1 MARRKNSSS
10 GGGGFIVLLI
20 ILGLVSYAGVALLII
35 GAVVGIIYLI
45 GRSVSNNSTG
55 SSTSASTTTR
65 STNSTAARTMDSK
78 YAGGTF
84 NKQIPASQVSGKA
97 TANTTAFYTD
107 KDAEII
113 RNYKSKY
120 HIEMVPFPDA
130 HLDPLQNELGAF
142 QCAEVLQSVNRLL
155 NQRINI
161 IKQLNTYSKEIDTIL
176 ACPNCSDNKEKAK
189 YLQEHESELSN
200 KLSEYNILKGKMKTQ
215 KITLMNK
222 HDAAFTAIR
231 NAILRVMDSK
241 KIVSTSGVDFKTFVK
256 TKSTIPGDLFFSAI
270 QPIKLDFGAY
280 KFFLLPEVILV
291 YDKSNVF
298 VTALEPMA
306 MIITSKTGQKNVY
319 MSKEG
324 YTGAWR
330 HSDSLIGDDSVLMR
344 EGSVRTSWLHTKKD
358 GGPDRRYSYNP
369 MYQHRSDVY
378 QYGEIT
384 IQIGQYKAEYSF
396 SAGNIS
402 ETIKSQVR
410 EYTAIM
416 HELNAAPSLLRL
428 LESASKKKDRA
439 QELYAQYERTNANFI
454 CKS

>member
-1 MARRKNSSS
+1 
-10 GGGGFIVLLI
+10 
-20 ILGLVSYAGVALLII
+20 
-35 GAVVGIIYLI
+35 
-45 GRSVSNNSTG
+45 
-55 SSTSASTTTR
+55 
-65 STNSTAARTMDSK
+65 
-78 YAGGTF
+78 
-84 NKQIPASQVSGKA
+84 
-97 TANTTAFYTD
+97 
-107 KDAEII
+107 
-113 RNYKSKY
+113 
-120 HIEMVPFPDA
+120 
-130 HLDPLQNELGAF
+130 
-142 QCAEVLQSVNRLL
+142 
-155 NQRINI
+155 
-161 IKQLNTYSKEIDTIL
+161 
-176 ACPNCSDNKEKAK
+176 
-189 YLQEHESELSN
+189 
-200 KLSEYNILKGKMKTQ
+200 
-215 KITLMNK
+215 
-222 HDAAFTAIR
+222 
-231 NAILRVMDSK
+231 
-241 KIVSTSGVDFKTFVK
+241 
-256 TKSTIPGDLFFSAI
+256 
-270 QPIKLDFGAY
+270 
-280 KFFLLPEVILV
+280 
-291 YDKSNVF
+291 
-298 VTALEPMA
+298 
-306 MIITSKTGQKNVY
+306 

-416 HELNAAPSLLRL
+416 HELNAVPSLLRL